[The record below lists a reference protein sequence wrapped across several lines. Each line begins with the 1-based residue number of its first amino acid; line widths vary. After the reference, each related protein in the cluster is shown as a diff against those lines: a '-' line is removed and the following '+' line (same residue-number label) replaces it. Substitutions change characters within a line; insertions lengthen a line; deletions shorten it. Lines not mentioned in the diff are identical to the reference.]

1 MSPFRRTVAG
11 LTVAL
16 LPLLAIPAAATP
28 KQAVKPIAGKTVRAA
43 PTPVTRAD
51 IRQAEQQLADLGYWT
66 GPIDG
71 VWDEVSRHALIA
83 FQKVEHARATGRLTR
98 AELNALSVAAPP
110 RPRELGQH
118 IEVDLARQVLFL
130 VDADGRVGNILPIS
144 SGSGKTFHQNGYPE
158 THAVTPCGHMEVFS
172 KASGC
177 KTSPL
182 GQMYNPLYIVG
193 GIAIHGSLDVPA
205 YPASH
210 GCIRVPMFASQRL
223 PRMVP
228 KGTPVYVYGC
238 KDDVPVNKLLAA
250 VPVATEAVAAGDQP

>member
-1 MSPFRRTVAG
+1 MSPFRRTAVLAA
-11 LTVAL
+11 TL
-16 LPLLAIPAAATP
+16 LPLLAIPAAAAKPAP
-28 KQAVKPIAGKTVRAA
+28 KAA
-43 PTPVTRAD
+43 PLTRAD
-51 IRQAEQQLADLGYWT
+51 IRLAEQRLADLGYWT

-71 VWDEVSRHALIA
+71 VWDDVSRHALIA

-110 RPRELGQH
+110 LPRELGEH

-130 VDADGRVGNILPIS
+130 VDAEGKVGNILPIS
-144 SGSGKTFHQNGYPE
+144 SGSGKTFHEKGYPE
-158 THAVTPCGHMEVFS
+158 THAVTPCGHLEVFA
-172 KASGC
+172 KASGW

-182 GQMYNPLYIVG
+182 GEMYNPLYIVG

-210 GCIRVPMFASQRL
+210 GCIRVPMFAAQRL
-223 PRMVP
+223 PRMVS

-238 KDDVPVNKLLAA
+238 KEDVPPNALAA
-250 VPVATEAVAAGDQP
+250 VPPAPAATATVAAGDQR